1 MSGAVAI
8 FRAVREPGTSG
19 SVWRTAQ
26 AILSARDER
35 SLAQRNALL
44 AFAIRVASAAILF
57 LSQVAIARWMGGH
70 EFGLYVYAWTWV
82 LVLGGLATLGFN
94 VAMIRLVPE
103 YRTTG
108 RLDDLRGLL
117 RGGRWLVLA
126 SAALVA
132 ALAAGAMHV
141 WGTRLPAGQLEPI
154 LIVLL
159 AVPAYA
165 LTDAQDGICRGSARI
180 LSAIFA
186 PYVLRPLL
194 ILLGIAALLT
204 CGASMAATSAAIAA
218 LAATWIAWAVQ
229 TIVVSRQIV
238 RPTVPGPRRYE
249 PRKWLATALP
259 LLAICACELALQNTD
274 VIVIANALSP
284 TQAGIYFAAA
294 KTMGLIMFVYY
305 AVGSAMANRF
315 AAASAQADD
324 GALRAHVR
332 EAVRWTFWPSLALG
346 LVMLAAGRP
355 LLGLFGAQFADGYP
369 VMCVLVLAFLARAA
383 IGPVDFLLNMTGGQ
397 ADCARALTIAAL
409 LNLVLNLLLVPRFGI
424 IGAASAVSLSLI
436 AGAALNYRA
445 ACRRLGF
452 DIGIWARLA

>member
-1 MSGAVAI
+1 MSGSSAI
-8 FRAVREPGTSG
+8 LRTVREPGTAG
-19 SVWRTAQ
+19 ALLRTAQ
-26 AILSARDER
+26 AILTASSER
-35 SLAQRNALL
+35 ALAQRNALV
-44 AFAIRVASAAILF
+44 AFAIRVAGAAILF

-117 RGGRWLVLA
+117 RGGRWLVFA
-126 SAALVA
+126 SATLAA
-132 ALAAGAMHV
+132 ALAAGAILA
-141 WGTRLPAGQLEPI
+141 WGARLPAGQLAPI

-186 PYVLRPLL
+186 PYILRPLL
-194 ILLGIAALLT
+194 VLLGIAALLA

-218 LAATWIAWAVQ
+218 VGATWIAWAAQ
-229 TIVVSRQIV
+229 TFVVRRQVV
-238 RPTVPGPRRYE
+238 RPIASGPRRYE
-249 PRKWLATALP
+249 PRKWLATSLP

-284 TQAGIYFAAA
+284 TEAGIYFAAA

-315 AAASAQADD
+315 AAASAQSDD
-324 GALRAHVR
+324 TALRAHVR
-332 EAVRWTFWPSLALG
+332 EAVRWTFWPTLAMG
-346 LVMLAAGRP
+346 LVMLAAGHP
-355 LLGLFGAQFADGYP
+355 LLALFGSQFVDGYP
-369 VMCVLVLAFLARAA
+369 VMCVLILAFLARAA

-409 LNLVLNLLLVPRFGI
+409 LNLVLNLVLVPRFGI
-424 IGAASAVSLSLI
+424 MGAATAVSLSLI
-436 AGAALNYRA
+436 AGTVLNYRA
-445 ACRRLGF
+445 ACRRLCF
-452 DIGIWARLA
+452 DIGIWARTS

>member
-1 MSGAVAI
+1 MSAASAI
-8 FRAVREPGTSG
+8 VRAVREPGTAG
-19 SVWRTAQ
+19 ALWRAVQ
-26 AILSARDER
+26 AMLLARDER
-35 SLAQRNALL
+35 ALAQRNALV

-126 SAALVA
+126 SATLIAALVA
-132 ALAAGAMHV
+132 ATLLAWGAG
-141 WGTRLPAGQLEPI
+141 LPAGQLTPI
-154 LIVLL
+154 LIALL
-159 AVPAYA
+159 AAPPYA

-186 PYVLRPLL
+186 PYILRPLL
-194 ILLGIAALLT
+194 ILAGIAILLA
-204 CGASMAATSAAIAA
+204 CGAEMAATSAAIAA
-218 LAATWIAWAVQ
+218 VAATWIAWAAQ
-229 TIVVSRQIV
+229 TFVVHRLIV
-238 RPTVPGPRRYE
+238 RPVSEGARRYE
-249 PRKWLATALP
+249 PRKWLATSLP

-284 TQAGIYFAAA
+284 TEAGIYFAAA

-315 AAASAQADD
+315 AAASARNDD
-324 GALRAHVR
+324 AELRAHVR

-355 LLGLFGAQFADGYP
+355 LLGLFGAQFAEGYP
-369 VMCVLVLAFLARAA
+369 VMCVLILAFLARAA

-409 LNLVLNLLLVPRFGI
+409 LNLVLDLVLVPRFGI
-424 IGAASAVSLSLI
+424 MGAASAVSLSLV
-436 AGAALNYRA
+436 AGAILNYRV

-452 DIGIWARLA
+452 DIGIWARGT